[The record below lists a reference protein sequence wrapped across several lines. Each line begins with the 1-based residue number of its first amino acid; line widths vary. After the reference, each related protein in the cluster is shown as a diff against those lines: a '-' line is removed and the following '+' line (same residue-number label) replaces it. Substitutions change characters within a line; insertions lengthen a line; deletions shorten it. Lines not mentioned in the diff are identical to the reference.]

1 MNIKLMNQFEL
12 MEGLPKFRKGCDI
25 CNEDKATERFYGACG
40 CFIWICGS
48 CYKKIQNKRDSKKE
62 EGKYW
67 NKFKTLSD
75 DGKAILNAIGVE
87 KEFNLSKFGIDS
99 FQDEEGEN
107 IVYTEPHLYYEDTK
121 LKEFIKRIADKSF
134 VIDGFSNEARI
145 VVDIED
151 IKELAG
157 DKLI

>member
-12 MEGLPKFRKGCDI
+12 IKGLPKFRKGCDI

-40 CFIWICGS
+40 GFIWICGS

-67 NKFKTLSD
+67 KEFKTLSD

-87 KEFNLSKFGIDS
+87 KEFNLSEKVVDMS
-99 FQDEEGEN
+99 NPVWSHEKRSYNEKD
-107 IVYTEPHLYYEDTK
+107 V
-121 LKEFIKRIADKSF
+121 KEFIKKWIQSLIPDDKP
-134 VIDGFSNEARI
+134 IDCIN
-145 VVDIED
+145 
-151 IKELAG
+151 KLKKLAG